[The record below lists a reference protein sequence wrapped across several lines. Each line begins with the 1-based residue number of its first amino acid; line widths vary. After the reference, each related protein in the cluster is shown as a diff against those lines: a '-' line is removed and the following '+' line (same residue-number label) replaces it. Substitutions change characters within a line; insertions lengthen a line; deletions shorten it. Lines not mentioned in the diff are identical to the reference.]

1 MNKTGKAIALSIGTG
16 VVVLVLFRLLGQLAY
31 ALARMFQGL
40 SYWGEEAGVAAAA
53 ILFIYLVFFDK
64 DN

>member
-16 VVVLVLFRLLGQLAY
+16 VVVLVLFRVLGQLAY
-31 ALARMFQGL
+31 ALARMFQSL
-40 SYWGEEAGVAAAA
+40 SYWGEEAAVAAAA

-64 DN
+64 D